1 MNVFPDGTKVY
12 VDASNGAYVG
22 TIIASGTQATIWYC
36 KVKLDDKTG
45 WPDEIS
51 DDVVIVI
58 AEQIRSIINMS
69 NQLPPLH
76 GFTNMQNLINSQ
88 PTIRM

>member
-12 VDASNGAYVG
+12 VDASNGAYMG
-22 TIIASGTQATIWYC
+22 TILASGTQATIWYC

-51 DDVVIVI
+51 DDVVIVL
-58 AEQIRSIINMS
+58 AERVRAIIDMP
-69 NQLPPLH
+69 NQLLPMS

>member
-22 TIIASGTQATIWYC
+22 TILASGTQATLWYYQ
-36 KVKLDDKTG
+36 VKLDDKTG

-51 DDVVIVI
+51 EDVVVVPE
-58 AEQIRSIINMS
+58 AKVRAIIDMP
-69 NQLPPLH
+69 NQLLPMS
-76 GFTNMQNLINSQ
+76 GFTNMQTLLASQ
-88 PTIRM
+88 PSLL